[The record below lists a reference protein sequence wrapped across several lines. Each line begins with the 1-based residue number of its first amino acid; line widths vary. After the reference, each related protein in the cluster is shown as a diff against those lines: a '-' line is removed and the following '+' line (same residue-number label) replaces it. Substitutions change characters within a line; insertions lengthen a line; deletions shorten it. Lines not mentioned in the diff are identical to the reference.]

1 MLHFLNIIT
10 IYLKYEF
17 LHLLNNF
24 SSMPFAQLKNK
35 LTTQTYRAG
44 FLALNYCVTI
54 LFNIFIG
61 HIKSLIPLI
70 ISIESVRN
78 PNNGDHSH
86 FQEDGKVSEQ
96 IATSFKKSVF
106 SEFQEHASL
115 SKNFILC
122 CNAWPIYWL
131 YAICILCIL
140 KANGNLIAITQNW
153 EIFVGWKGY
162 AT

>member
-106 SEFQEHASL
+106 SEFHL
-115 SKNFILC
+115 SQCKQLINYLLKRNMRHFLRILYYVAMLDLFIG
-122 CNAWPIYWL
+122 YMQ
-131 YAICILCIL
+131 YAYYAYL
-140 KANGNLIAITQNW
+140 KQMVI
-153 EIFVGWKGY
+153 
-162 AT
+162 